1 MKKRILSGMRP
12 TGPMHIGHLLGALQ
26 NWVKLQEEFEC
37 LFMVA
42 DWHALMSEYENPAN
56 IQDNIIEMAADWLGC
71 GIDHK
76 RCTIFVQS
84 AVPQHLELAM
94 MLSVIT
100 PLSWLERCPTY
111 KEQLREMNPA
121 HARKGGVKGRDLT
134 TYGFLGYPVLQ
145 AADILI
151 YKADTVP
158 VGEDQLAHLE
168 LTREITRRFNG
179 LYKKILVEPHPLL
192 TKTPRILGLDNRKM
206 SKSYGNFIA
215 LADDPDTIRKK
226 VGSMITDPQRIR
238 MTDKGHP
245 EVCNVFS
252 YYRIFAPDREK
263 EVYDWCSNARKG
275 CTECKAMLAQILIDY
290 LKDIRRKRE
299 GLIKDKKGILRILEE
314 GNQKARD
321 LASDTLAEVK
331 KAAGML

>member
-1 MKKRILSGMRP
+1 MALMKRRILSGMRP
-12 TGPMHIGHLLGALQ
+12 TGPMHIGHLLGVLK
-26 NWVKLQEEFEC
+26 NWVKLQEGFEC

-42 DWHALMSEYENPAN
+42 DWHALMSEYEDPGN
-56 IQDNIIEMAADWLGC
+56 IHDNIIEMAADWLSC

-76 RCTIFVQS
+76 KCTIFVQS
-84 AVPQHLELAM
+84 AVPEHLELAM
-94 MLSVIT
+94 ILSIIT
-100 PLSWLERCPTY
+100 PISWLERCPTY
-111 KEQLREMNPA
+111 KEQLREM
-121 HARKGGVKGRDLT
+121 KGRDLT

-158 VGEDQLAHLE
+158 VGDDQLAHLE

-215 LADDPDTIRKK
+215 LADGPDTIKKK

-245 EVCNVFS
+245 EACNLFS
-252 YYRIFAPDREK
+252 YYKIFAPDREK
-263 EVYDWCSNARKG
+263 EVYDWCSNAKKG
-275 CTECKAMLAQILIDY
+275 CTECKNILAGILIDY
-290 LKDIRRKRE
+290 LKDIRTRRE
-299 GLIKDKKGILRILEE
+299 DLLKDKKKIIDILKD
-314 GNQKARD
+314 GSQKAREI
-321 LASDTLAEVK
+321 ASETIAEVK